1 MESEFWRRKSGRIF
15 VLRTDE
21 IKRKALQNVAG
32 ISKRFQNDFPLQID
46 LSLKIWR
53 ILRDNMIAKG

>member
-1 MESEFWRRKSGRIF
+1 MESAVCRRESGRIF
-15 VLRTDE
+15 VPHTDG
-21 IKRKALQNVAG
+21 IKREALQNVAG